1 MQKTISRFTLLQN
14 KNTVGLSE
22 AARAKR
28 KHRNV
33 VTMKFNLLNY
43 LLETVSMVLTLA
55 VRSYLVG
62 LLQILVTSC
71 GTPLVYYLGMEDNR
85 QDADTIINI
94 IYINKHISNCKERKP
109 GSTSGPVSRCSRGGA
124 TRWLLYLLRMTKIL
138 PNKTLNIL

>member
-1 MQKTISRFTLLQN
+1 MFITYFRFTLLQN

-28 KHRNV
+28 KRRNV

-55 VRSYLVG
+55 VRGYLVG

-71 GTPLVYYLGMEDNR
+71 GTPIVYYLGMEDNR

-124 TRWLLYLLRMTKIL
+124 TRWLLYLLLMTNIP

>member
-1 MQKTISRFTLLQN
+1 MQN

-28 KHRNV
+28 KRRNV

-43 LLETVSMVLTLA
+43 LLETLSMVLTLA

-85 QDADTIINI
+85 QSCLFALDFSPA
-94 IYINKHISNCKERKP
+94 
-109 GSTSGPVSRCSRGGA
+109 
-124 TRWLLYLLRMTKIL
+124 
-138 PNKTLNIL
+138 

>member
-1 MQKTISRFTLLQN
+1 
-14 KNTVGLSE
+14 
-22 AARAKR
+22 
-28 KHRNV
+28 
-33 VTMKFNLLNY
+33 MKFNLLNY

-71 GTPLVYYLGMEDNR
+71 GTPIVYYLGMEDNR

-109 GSTSGPVSRCSRGGA
+109 GPGVRQVPCQDVQEEEQPGGSSTSSA
-124 TRWLLYLLRMTKIL
+124 
-138 PNKTLNIL
+138 